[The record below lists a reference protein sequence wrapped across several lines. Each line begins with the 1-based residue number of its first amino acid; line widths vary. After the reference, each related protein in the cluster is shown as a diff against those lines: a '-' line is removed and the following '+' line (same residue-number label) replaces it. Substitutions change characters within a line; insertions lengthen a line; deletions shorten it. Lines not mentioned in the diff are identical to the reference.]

1 MCSGGGLV
9 LTNEEELVRADVCV
23 RYLISKLI
31 DRKIIILNA
40 ADGKDGGNIVSYLNI
55 LSSIFNSFWLQ

>member
-1 MCSGGGLV
+1 MV
-9 LTNEEELVRADVCV
+9 DLTNEELVHADKCV
-23 RYLISKLI
+23 RYLISKLV
-31 DRKIIILNA
+31 DRKEIIILNT